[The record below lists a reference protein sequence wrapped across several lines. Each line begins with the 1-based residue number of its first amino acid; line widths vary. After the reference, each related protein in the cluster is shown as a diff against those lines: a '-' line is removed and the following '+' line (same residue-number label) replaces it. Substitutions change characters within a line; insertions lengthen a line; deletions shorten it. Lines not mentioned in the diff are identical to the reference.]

1 MNGNH
6 YTGDELLG
14 RLYGAGRED
23 AHLDHCPECRARWE
37 ALQSRRA
44 QLLAAGPALDPAFL
58 ARQRAAILERAARS
72 RPLATRLAP
81 AYAAALL
88 VAMAA
93 VLTRPVEPPAP
104 ALSARGDSQVFAEAY
119 ALLQRDVP
127 RAGLPIQAL
136 FEEQQ

>member
-6 YTGDELLG
+6 YTADELLG
-14 RLYGAGRED
+14 RLYGVGPQD

-44 QLLAAGPALDPAFL
+44 RLLAGPELDPAFL
-58 ARQRAAILERAARS
+58 ARQRAAILERAARP
-72 RPLATRLAP
+72 RALAPRLAP

-88 VAMAA
+88 LVMA
-93 VLTRPVEPPAP
+93 VFLTRPVEPPVP